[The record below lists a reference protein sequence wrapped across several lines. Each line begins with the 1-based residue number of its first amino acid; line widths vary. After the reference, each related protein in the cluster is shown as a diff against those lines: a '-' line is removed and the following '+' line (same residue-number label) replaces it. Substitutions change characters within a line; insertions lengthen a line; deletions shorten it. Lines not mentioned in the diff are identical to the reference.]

1 MEHQPVA
8 EIVGFLRRKYGSELL
23 FHLSRVLGAVGETQ
37 PASDPNAV
45 GVGHHYAGFVKDVAL
60 NQVGGFRPTPGSFKR
75 SSMAAGTLPPKS
87 DNSIWSAA
95 DQIPALP
102 IVEAA
107 GVDVLGHLGGVRLG
121 KGLQGWGTGRK
132 GQV

>member
-1 MEHQPVA
+1 MFQPLYFVLLCGCAVALKMVAPVAERTQLTFGGAGGAHGRPMEHQPVA

-60 NQVGGFRPTPGSFKR
+60 NQVGGFP
-75 SSMAAGTLPPKS
+75 AHAG
-87 DNSIWSAA
+87 
-95 DQIPALP
+95 
-102 IVEAA
+102 EF
-107 GVDVLGHLGGVRLG
+107 
-121 KGLQGWGTGRK
+121 
-132 GQV
+132 